1 MGRRSDR
8 WKKGSEFKEPN
19 LVPVMNMIAI
29 LIPVLLMQQEYIK
42 IAAIDV
48 NTPIQAPPKASTPE
62 PPNPDEKKL
71 NLTLSVTSLGF
82 YLHAGGEM
90 LPGGE
95 DTEEGNKVSIGKIDV
110 EVWTALD
117 KETNEPVEVA
127 RIYEHKGKK
136 YVDGVTP
143 ITDEELNKRRSE
155 MQEQQGSAF
164 QIRAEKDFN
173 YPALNLRLARI
184 KEAYKKEDKV
194 FFNPE
199 PNIPFWQIVRTMDA
213 SRNKIEKAVI
223 PPERRATMTPD
234 ALAAEEARLAEE
246 NALFY
251 KVIFGTISVGG

>member
-8 WKKGSEFKEPN
+8 WKKGSQFSEPN

-62 PPNPDEKKL
+62 PPKPDEKKL

-117 KETNEPVEVA
+117 KDTNEPVEVA

-136 YVDGVTP
+136 YLDGVKP
-143 ITDEELNKRRSE
+143 IEEQELAQRRSD
-155 MQEQQGSAF
+155 MQAQNGANF
-164 QIRAEKDFN
+164 QIQTDKDFN
-173 YPALNLRLARI
+173 YAALNLRLARI

-199 PNIPFWQIVRTMDA
+199 PNIPFWQVVRTMDA
-213 SRNKIEKAVI
+213 SRNKIEKSI
-223 PPERRATMTPD
+223 ISPEKRATMQPD
-234 ALAAEEARLAEE
+234 AIAAEEVRLAEE

-251 KVIFGTISVGG
+251 KVIFGTVSVGG